1 MKLFLNTVA
10 CLFIFF
16 MFLLPLTFLVG
27 VSLLVGSEKLR
38 KFVLAIEDSEPSLKI
53 NDIYFSLK
61 WNIYDEFST

>member
-61 WNIYDEFST
+61 EKSFLA